1 MAYIKWNIDPVFFEI
16 GGLSLRYY
24 SLFFALGF
32 IVSFQILRQIFIS
45 QGISEKLLE
54 QLSIY
59 IIAGTL
65 IGARLGHCLF
75 YEANYYL
82 AHPLEIVLPFRW
94 TSSRFK
100 ITGFQGLASHGG
112 AIGIFTGLLLY
123 ARKYK
128 LPFLW
133 LLDRLC
139 IVIPLCGACIRIG
152 NFFNSEIIGK
162 TSSVQWAIIF
172 ERFDQAPRHP
182 AQLYEAICYLGLF
195 LIFRSLFL
203 KFHTQLRPGRLSGY
217 FIISLF
223 TIRFLMEFL
232 KENQEHFEDHLPLNM
247 GQILSCPLIIWG
259 IYLVIRNGH
268 LKNSNSNLMLW

>member
-1 MAYIKWNIDPVFFEI
+1 MTYIKWNIDPVFFEI
-16 GGLSLRYY
+16 GGHSLRYY

-32 IVSFQILRQIFIS
+32 ILSFQTLRQIFIS
-45 QGISEKLLE
+45 QGIPEKLLE

-75 YEANYYL
+75 YEAQYYL
-82 AHPLEIVLPFRW
+82 VHPLEIVLPFRW
-94 TSSRFK
+94 TSGRFT

-133 LLDRLC
+133 LLDKLC

-172 ERFDQAPRHP
+172 ERVDQMPRHP

-195 LIFRSLFL
+195 LIFRFL
-203 KFHTQLRPGRLSGY
+203 LLNFHTQRRPGRLSGY

-232 KENQEHFEDHLPLNM
+232 KANQETFEDHLPLNM
-247 GQILSCPLIIWG
+247 GQLLSIPFIMWG
-259 IYLVIRNGH
+259 VYLVIRTGR
-268 LKNSNSNLMLW
+268 LKNSSSSFIS